1 MTVINNLA
9 FNQDY
14 SCISISTDKYHKIFN
29 CEPFG
34 EFYSSIQSAAPGDI
48 TKEGNGPSEGS
59 KDQKSDSKGGE
70 NVSPTMC
77 LKMLFSTSLT
87 IIVPQSSSGSNR
99 LLKIYNLKHNMK
111 ICELT
116 FPSHIL
122 DVKLNRKRLC
132 VVLESG
138 QIYIYDLSCIRLI
151 KVLEIRPFASNDGA
165 SGAGSKEFIG
175 ALGSDDSSFLVF
187 PLALISDQTD
197 LFNSDPTGT
206 GSGTSTSPSSS
217 FTGNTNSGMKS
228 QSAKLPELDPRSVWE
243 LCLELIPDEMLKK
256 GFTSQDLQKN
266 TEGWTIVYDTM
277 NLTPRLIFK
286 AHNSHLAKIAI
297 TNDSS
302 IIATASTK
310 GTILRAFHIESGDPG
325 AQEGDDASK
334 PAAAPLRVSKIV
346 NLRRGHN
353 PVRIHSLSFSLDNQ
367 VLGCGSER
375 NTLHFFALSDD
386 SGIASKRQDDSSASS
401 DHEEQGK
408 SSEGLNENLAN
419 LLISKAPADSSSS
432 SQQPSYRHY
441 LPSIK
446 KMVESNN
453 YTKSLVKNLPYKN
466 YFDNLILEPPRRS
479 FAYIRLPDDPSHKNM
494 SAHTSNKNKVELG
507 LVSKSKTDL
516 LILVASYKSGLFHQ
530 YALPKIPSQE
540 EHAESRHSCP
550 HIATYSLV

>member
-1 MTVINNLA
+1 MTVINSLA

-34 EFYSSIQSAAPGDI
+34 EFYSSIQTPAPTDI
-48 TKEGNGPSEGS
+48 AKENNNPSEENRDQKLGS
-59 KDQKSDSKGGE
+59 KVDE
-70 NVSPTMC
+70 NASPTMC

-99 LLKIYNLKHNMK
+99 LLKIYNLKQNMK

-132 VVLESG
+132 VILESG
-138 QIYIYDLSCIRLI
+138 QIYIYDLSWIRLV
-151 KVLEIRPFASNDGA
+151 KVLEVRPFTNNDNN
-165 SGAGSKEFIG
+165 SGAGYKEFNG

-197 LFNSDPTGT
+197 LFNSDPMGA
-206 GSGTSTSPSSS
+206 GSGLSTLPSASSTGNANSGIKPTST
-217 FTGNTNSGMKS
+217 
-228 QSAKLPELDPRSVWE
+228 KLPELDLRSLWE
-243 LCLELIPDEMLKK
+243 LCLDVIPDEMLKK
-256 GFTSQDLQKN
+256 GFTLHDLQKN
-266 TEGWTIVYDTM
+266 PEGWTIVYDTM

-297 TNDSS
+297 TSDSS
-302 IIATASTK
+302 MIATASTK
-310 GTILRAFHIESGDPG
+310 GTILRAFHIESGDPC
-325 AQEGDDASK
+325 AQEGDDVSR
-334 PAAAPLRVSKIV
+334 PAVAPLRISKIV

-353 PVRIHSLSFSLDNQ
+353 PVRILSLNFSLDNQ

-375 NTLHFFALSDD
+375 NTLHFFTLNDD
-386 SGIASKRQDDSSASS
+386 LGVASKRRGDLLASS
-401 DHEEQGK
+401 DHEEQSK

-419 LLISKAPADSSSS
+419 LLISKAPTETPLS
-432 SQQPSYRHY
+432 SQQLSYRHY

-453 YTKSLVKNLPYKN
+453 YTKSLVKNLPYKS

-479 FAYIRLPDDPSHKNM
+479 FAYIKLTDDLLHKNM
-494 SAHTSNKNKVELG
+494 SVHSLNKNKVELG
-507 LVSKSKTDL
+507 FVSKSKTDL
-516 LILVASYKSGLFHQ
+516 LVLVASYKTGLFHQ

-540 EHAESRHSCP
+540 EHAESRHLCP